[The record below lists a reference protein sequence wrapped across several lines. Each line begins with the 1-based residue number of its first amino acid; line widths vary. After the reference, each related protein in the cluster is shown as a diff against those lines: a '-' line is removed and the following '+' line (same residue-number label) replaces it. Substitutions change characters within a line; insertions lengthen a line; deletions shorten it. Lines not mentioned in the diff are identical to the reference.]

1 MDNNAQIV
9 KQLSSNPLEQ
19 LHRRNSE
26 YLKQLYTNKG
36 KNEVK
41 IVDPKGDYLELLQ
54 KLGLVDN
61 LRRKP

>member
-1 MDNNAQIV
+1 MENNPQIV
-9 KQLSSNPLEQ
+9 RQLSSNPLQQ

-26 YLKQLYTNKG
+26 YLKQLYTNNG
-36 KNEVK
+36 ENEVK

-54 KLGLVDN
+54 KLGLVNN